1 MSQINENE
9 FHLDQGFMYGVPSK
23 TSNISGDPRIGYT
36 TLPRRCCLMNLIKR
50 LNDLIL
56 DVKGAVKI
64 KGTLYTWALTK
75 DVAALTIDLPPN
87 HPFRKFGLD
96 YIQIYPSHKN
106 LCECQGHYAYHLK
119 DDSGVCQAID
129 SHVLQ
134 SLYSVVGR
142 PVPDMGTCRS
152 SCRSSGTR
160 LGVPLRSHSD
170 RSLHTRMEVRHTE
183 TLRRKI
189 RMEIKRRQQRR
200 QTQSVEIIPQ
210 EAGCPFYIHTTE
222 VINNFMFAS
231 TQTLARL
238 FQEIISLAPEGH
250 LGIDHQKF
258 LVQIFQLQKVAHSSV
273 LLSKFK
279 YLYNSVI
286 RMNEG
291 VEREEMGWGVKE
303 TIQLYGYGYIK
314 HGLIDWIELN
324 FTNPHVAERFPHP
337 SHALSNITARPD
349 DRRRLNDLFAEID
362 FMIGRLR
369 MELDEE
375 KREILLDWLVMRII
389 KQFLIDVTIYMIEGP
404 YKFKNKE
411 QYGKI
416 MRQEDDDEDENRN
429 SDRIDEQRLDNNRR
443 DSIHRRRT
451 RGTEETDTDY
461 EWQSSESEVEHS
473 LDYPKLIDVI

>member
-1 MSQINENE
+1 MFDMSQINENE
-9 FHLDQGFMYGVPSK
+9 FHLDQGFMYGIPSK
-23 TSNISGDPRIGYT
+23 ASNIPGDPRIGYT
-36 TLPRRCCLMNLIKR
+36 TLPRRCCLMNLVKR
-50 LNDLIL
+50 LNDLIPNA
-56 DVKGAVKI
+56 KGAAKI

-87 HPFRKFGLD
+87 HPFRKFGLE

-106 LCECQGHYAYHLK
+106 LYECQGHYAYHLK
-119 DDSGVCQAID
+119 DDSGICLGID

-160 LGVPLRSHSD
+160 VGVPLRSHSD
-170 RSLHTRMEVRHTE
+170 RSFLTRMEVRLTE

-189 RMEIKRRQQRR
+189 RMEIKRRQQRM
-200 QTQSVEIIPQ
+200 QTQSVEIIPP

-258 LVQIFQLQKVAHSSV
+258 LIQVFQLQKVAHSAV

-286 RMNEG
+286 RG

-303 TIQLYGYGYIK
+303 TIQLHGYGYPK

-324 FTNPHVAERFPHP
+324 FTNPHIAERFPHP

-349 DRRRLNDLFAEID
+349 DRRRLNDLFSEID
-362 FMIGRLR
+362 FVIGRLR
-369 MELDEE
+369 MEADEE

-404 YKFKNKE
+404 YQFKNKE
-411 QYGKI
+411 EYGKI
-416 MRQEDDDEDENRN
+416 ITQEDGDEDENRSSN
-429 SDRIDEQRLDNNRR
+429 VPDKQRHRSIPRTVDNNRR
-443 DSIHRRRT
+443 GSVHRQRT
-451 RGTEETDTDY
+451 RETAETDTDY

-473 LDYPKLIDVI
+473 